1 VPTGLIETARAFGCD
16 RWQIFRRVH
25 LHAALPFFAAGLRV
39 GLGRAL
45 VGVVVAEMFTAL
57 SGLGYLIVLYG
68 NTFRMAELFVPIL
81 LLAALSIGLTRL
93 VHAVERRMT
102 PWRIAREQ
110 R

>member
-1 VPTGLIETARAFGCD
+1 V
-16 RWQIFRRVH
+16 
-25 LHAALPFFAAGLRV
+25 AGLRV

-81 LLAALSIGLTRL
+81 VLAALSIALTRAIHRL
-93 VHAVERRMT
+93 ERRLA
-102 PWRIAREQ
+102 PWRIVHE
-110 R
+110 